1 MKDIEKIHDMYLHEG
16 FQVSGSKKESTH
28 VMRVIGGLMYQTF
41 IFNGTLESA
50 GENISMQ
57 FVPYDGFLRHNDG
70 DLKDP
75 SQVAGTSIDE
85 LDLTVRAK
93 TCLRSEQM
101 HTIEQLESF
110 LKRRGV
116 LRRIPNL
123 GNKTKVEIMEA
134 LGEWER
140 GETYFQRMRKEGKL

>member
-1 MKDIEKIHDMYLHEG
+1 MKDIEKIKDMYLHEG
-16 FQVSGSKKESTH
+16 MKVSGNKYESTH
-28 VMRVIGGLMYQTF
+28 VMRTVGGLMYQTF
-41 IFNGTLESA
+41 VFNSKLESA
-50 GENISMQ
+50 GENIAMQ
-57 FVPYDGFLRHNDG
+57 FIPYDDFLRNDTG

-101 HTIEQLESF
+101 HTVEQLKSF
-110 LKRRGV
+110 LKKRGI

-123 GNKTKVEIMEA
+123 GNKTKIEIMEA
-134 LGEWER
+134 LDDWDKGK
-140 GETYFQRMRKEGKL
+140 TYWQRMRKEGKL